1 MLVRDIYGGNYDSLG
16 LDNDLIASSLG
27 KTTRSQ
33 LDTNCSREE
42 HLNKFKQEDLVKSIL
57 IMICYDLS
65 QLASLHAKIQ
75 NVKKVI
81 FGGYFISKNLLT
93 MRFLKHG
100 ISYWSQVKFFI
111 LFILVL
117 FVIKLTPIKQNQL
130 DCLFLRH
137 EGYLGAVGAFLKST
151 EHGILRYIYHYYLF
165 LY

>member
-1 MLVRDIYGGNYDSLG
+1 MALYLLMLKLVKKFFLNKIYFYEYFSLQKMKGFDEILELADKGDHSNIDMLVRDIYGGNYDSLG

-100 ISYWSQVKFFI
+100 ISYWSQVK
-111 LFILVL
+111 
-117 FVIKLTPIKQNQL
+117 
-130 DCLFLRH
+130 
-137 EGYLGAVGAFLKST
+137 
-151 EHGILRYIYHYYLF
+151 
-165 LY
+165 

>member
-42 HLNKFKQEDLVKSIL
+42 HLNKFKQEDLIKSIL

-65 QLASLHAKIQ
+65 QLASLHAKLN

-100 ISYWSQVKFFI
+100 ISYWSQVIDIFFI
-111 LFILVL
+111 YPYFQFIYKYQIESNRLL
-117 FVIKLTPIKQNQL
+117 IFKT
-130 DCLFLRH
+130 
-137 EGYLGAVGAFLKST
+137 
-151 EHGILRYIYHYYLF
+151 
-165 LY
+165 

>member
-42 HLNKFKQEDLVKSIL
+42 HLNKFKQEDIVKSIL

-100 ISYWSQVKFFI
+100 ISYWSQVKNFIFSWRYSPDSRVLVQKNDIFFTY
-111 LFILVL
+111 LCNHLVL
-117 FVIKLTPIKQNQL
+117 
-130 DCLFLRH
+130 
-137 EGYLGAVGAFLKST
+137 LKRLKDLS
-151 EHGILRYIYHYYLF
+151 L
-165 LY
+165 